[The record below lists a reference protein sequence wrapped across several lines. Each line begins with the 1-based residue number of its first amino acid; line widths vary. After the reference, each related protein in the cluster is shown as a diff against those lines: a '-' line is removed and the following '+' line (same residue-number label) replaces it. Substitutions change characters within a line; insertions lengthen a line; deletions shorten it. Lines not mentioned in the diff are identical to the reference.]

1 MGLSLRLANVLVR
14 KPKTVFLL
22 FTILTLAVGS
32 QAINIH
38 MESDM
43 SIFLPTDEP
52 VVELLD
58 IIQEEWPVGFSIIIY
73 VEADDVTSYHTLK
86 DMEYVESKLNGY
98 KNDAGSVDGV
108 FSTTSVVS
116 MIKKFNSE
124 SPPIGKGKNEIPDD
138 ERLIDKYIAQMGDIR
153 WSLITRDKKDAA
165 IVVQLVEKADHDR
178 ILTLAEEAIRNV
190 DTKMMITGMLPINKA
205 IETRSM
211 QYMMII
217 FPIAAVIVVLVL
229 FFFHRSLKSVLIAFL
244 PPFYSII
251 ITFGVLGVVQPQLT
265 ALSIAVI
272 ALLVGLGVD
281 YSLHLMNRF
290 IEERSV
296 ENLVLRAEKTL
307 RFTGKAV
314 FLSTITTMIG
324 FGSLMISSMP
334 PIVTFGFACVIGIL
348 FCFISS
354 CILVPC
360 LVLMLKFEKM
370 GRIPGWQRI
379 AKFATENKFRI
390 IAFVCII
397 TAFSLVSIPY
407 VKTDVDYMVMAPQ
420 DEPYI
425 QAMYEYSEK
434 FGSSGS
440 FNVVLV
446 EADVTNPKVINAIKS
461 VQDKL
466 KEKGISSYSIADLLK
481 FFKREAGI
489 RFTLNNIL
497 DSDEKAFMLNK
508 DYSKT
513 LIMIYMPVD
522 LSMDEK
528 EQLINM
534 VNQIVLS
541 ADIPSG
547 TIYQITGS
555 DVIEVAINNRLMNE
569 QTKSLIFALVLISI
583 ALIIIFKSCTYGLIT
598 LIPVFFI
605 LAWEP
610 ATLVFS
616 DIPLS
621 VITISI
627 ASIMIGT
634 GIDYGIHITQRLRE
648 GLALGLTKK
657 QAIETAVNKTGVSLV
672 EAASTTI
679 GALIAVFFVNVPGI
693 QQFSIIII
701 LMILFSCVGAIFILP
716 AVYMAVL
723 KHKSS

>member
-1 MGLSLRLANVLVR
+1 MSLRLANVLVR

-22 FTILTLAVGS
+22 FTILTLVVGS

-124 SPPIGKGKNEIPDD
+124 SPPIGKGKSEIPDD
-138 ERLIDKYIAQMGDIR
+138 KRLIDKYIAQMGDIR

-251 ITFGVLGVVQPQLT
+251 ITFGVLGVIQPQLT

-370 GRIPGWQRI
+370 GKIPGWQRI

-397 TAFSLVSIPY
+397 TVFSLVSIPY

-446 EADVTNPKVINAIKS
+446 DADVTNPKVINAIKS

-466 KEKGISSYSIADLLK
+466 EEKGISSYSIADLLK

-489 RFTLNNIL
+489 RFTL
-497 DSDEKAFMLNK
+497 
-508 DYSKT
+508 
-513 LIMIYMPVD
+513 
-522 LSMDEK
+522 
-528 EQLINM
+528 
-534 VNQIVLS
+534 
-541 ADIPSG
+541 
-547 TIYQITGS
+547 TI
-555 DVIEVAINNRLMNE
+555 
-569 QTKSLIFALVLISI
+569 F
-583 ALIIIFKSCTYGLIT
+583 
-598 LIPVFFI
+598 
-605 LAWEP
+605 
-610 ATLVFS
+610 
-616 DIPLS
+616 
-621 VITISI
+621 
-627 ASIMIGT
+627 
-634 GIDYGIHITQRLRE
+634 
-648 GLALGLTKK
+648 
-657 QAIETAVNKTGVSLV
+657 
-672 EAASTTI
+672 
-679 GALIAVFFVNVPGI
+679 
-693 QQFSIIII
+693 
-701 LMILFSCVGAIFILP
+701 
-716 AVYMAVL
+716 
-723 KHKSS
+723 